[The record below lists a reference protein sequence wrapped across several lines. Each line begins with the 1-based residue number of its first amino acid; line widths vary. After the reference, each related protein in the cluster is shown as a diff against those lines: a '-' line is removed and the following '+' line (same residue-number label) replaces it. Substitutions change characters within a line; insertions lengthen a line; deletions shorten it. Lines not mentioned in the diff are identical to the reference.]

1 MNRKLPFYAPVQLA
15 DRENM
20 VEIFDE
26 DVSLEGTGTLSG
38 HRKKDQSPESLK
50 RQADKE
56 LEAKITFFRR
66 MKHNE
71 DEAKRKRELANRKKR
86 GRYGSRLSKE
96 DAPED
101 NEKSTRGANRMYP

>member
-50 RQADKE
+50 R
-56 LEAKITFFRR
+56 
-66 MKHNE
+66 
-71 DEAKRKRELANRKKR
+71 
-86 GRYGSRLSKE
+86 
-96 DAPED
+96 
-101 NEKSTRGANRMYP
+101 